1 MKNQRLI
8 ISASLL
14 NSSFHLQSCNY
25 STVDSNNKKVPIKTY
40 ADADVQKLEIL
51 KENRVRLVFIF
62 DKIKSVVK
70 SI

>member
-51 KENRVRLVFIF
+51 KENRG
-62 DKIKSVVK
+62 KSGVY
-70 SI
+70 I